1 MTKTNPK
8 FGPEHFPAGVAI
20 IRQGDM
26 PDKFYIISNGRVEVV
41 EQQADG
47 IEKFVATLQ
56 AGDYFGEIG
65 LMRQEPR
72 NATVRALTD
81 VDVMAM
87 DSATFIDWLTSSP
100 VIQEEM
106 ESLVRRRTGPL
117 KLPVTRNTDQLPSRK
132 KRKRQTGFFETQGLE
147 HAAMY
152 APSEIIIRQGEPS
165 EKFYIIVE
173 GYVEVSHKNDA
184 GKVDVVRQ
192 LGGGDFFGEI
202 GLLEGRPRNA
212 TVRALTAVQ
221 VVTFSRKSFMRWMKN
236 SPQSLAQLQETAV
249 RRQRDTGDLTTD
261 QNESNT

>member
-1 MTKTNPK
+1 MTQSNPK
-8 FGPEHFPAGVAI
+8 FGPEHFPAGVVI

-26 PDKFYIISNGRVEVV
+26 PDKFYIISNGRVEVI

-47 IEKFVATLQ
+47 IEKFIAMLQ

-65 LMRQEPR
+65 LMRQAPR

-87 DSATFIDWLTSSP
+87 DHSTFVRWLESSP
-100 VIQEEM
+100 VIQEEL
-106 ESLVRRRTGPL
+106 EALVRSRTGPL
-117 KLPVTRNTDQLPSRK
+117 QMPATGVTDKLSSKK

-152 APSEIIIRQGEPS
+152 APGEPIIRQGDPS

-173 GYVEVSHKNDA
+173 GYVEVSHQNDA
-184 GKVDVVRQ
+184 GEVGVIRQ
-192 LGGGDFFGEI
+192 LGAGDFFGEI
-202 GLLEGRPRNA
+202 GLLEGRSRNA

-221 VVTFSRKSFMRWMKN
+221 VVTFSRESFMRWMKK
-236 SPQSLAQLQETAV
+236 SPQSLAQLKETAV
-249 RRQRDTGDLTTD
+249 RRSKDTGFLSQD
-261 QNESNT
+261 